1 MATPPS
7 DPLSTAEHP
16 LSVSSV
22 PQGIAHVP
30 TAGPPAQAIPPVPS
44 TQASSTSTNTLKSNL
59 NSNTVPIYT
68 FKFYN
73 AGNNQITCMTD
84 PSLPTFTI
92 TTTRGFLD
100 LPNHSVVICTVPG
113 VDGARNVAQGEL
125 DWKKEKITVGNVSKS
140 MKEAKKR
147 IGGVLSLNTQ
157 WTWPSGEYT
166 IKRSALTYTA
176 TRGGQEV
183 AAYTSLEEKVFSK
196 NELAT
201 LKFFVDMPSAA
212 GAPHSP
218 VSPYTPNSATGAP
231 SPTTPAHVPK
241 LRVDIPLPNICAS
254 PPLLPNTASEP
265 SVPQANNH
273 TPILPQSNPS
283 APSAQASSTSN
294 NPPHS
299 NSNTVQLYH
308 YQFHDAGNN
317 RIRCESDPTLP
328 TFKIVTPRGPLD
340 IPKRTVVTCTIP
352 DGGDDGGEEKAHH
365 VVQGELDWKRD
376 KITVGKV
383 SKSMEKAMKKIGGS
397 FSLDTK
403 WTWPSGVYMIKHDSR
418 TWKATRGGKELA
430 VYTSP
435 EVKAFSR
442 DELASLRFLVN
453 MPNEEKVFLIFA
465 LMFHELQKRPPVKLE
480 PFEKTFGDA
489 ALEFTASAATA
500 TISTVMLNNCCVVQ

>member
-1 MATPPS
+1 M
-7 DPLSTAEHP
+7 
-16 LSVSSV
+16 
-22 PQGIAHVP
+22 
-30 TAGPPAQAIPPVPS
+30 
-44 TQASSTSTNTLKSNL
+44 
-59 NSNTVPIYT
+59 
-68 FKFYN
+68 
-73 AGNNQITCMTD
+73 
-84 PSLPTFTI
+84 
-92 TTTRGFLD
+92 
-100 LPNHSVVICTVPG
+100 
-113 VDGARNVAQGEL
+113 
-125 DWKKEKITVGNVSKS
+125 
-140 MKEAKKR
+140 
-147 IGGVLSLNTQ
+147 
-157 WTWPSGEYT
+157 
-166 IKRSALTYTA
+166 
-176 TRGGQEV
+176 
-183 AAYTSLEEKVFSK
+183 
-196 NELAT
+196 
-201 LKFFVDMPSAA
+201 
-212 GAPHSP
+212 
-218 VSPYTPNSATGAP
+218 
-231 SPTTPAHVPK
+231 
-241 LRVDIPLPNICAS
+241 
-254 PPLLPNTASEP
+254 
-265 SVPQANNH
+265 
-273 TPILPQSNPS
+273 
-283 APSAQASSTSN
+283 
-294 NPPHS
+294 
-299 NSNTVQLYH
+299 
-308 YQFHDAGNN
+308 
-317 RIRCESDPTLP
+317 P